1 MDFQKEL
8 EKIRE
13 AKMEASKQPDLLHQM
28 EAFLH
33 VRRILFFFFMQLAGK
48 CIENPV
54 YCQVAGLTKYL
65 GLPVFWE

>member
-33 VRRILFFFFMQLAGK
+33 VRRILFFFLCNLQENALK
-48 CIENPV
+48 IQCIV
-54 YCQVAGLTKYL
+54 RWLV
-65 GLPVFWE
+65 

>member
-33 VRRILFFFFMQLAGK
+33 VRRILFFFYATCRKMH
-48 CIENPV
+48 
-54 YCQVAGLTKYL
+54 
-65 GLPVFWE
+65 